1 MPDLQRFRTKR
12 STKGVSVGISIG
24 FSCLPRFRITL
35 YLMLSN
41 KKAILFNNILF

>member
-24 FSCLPRFRITL
+24 VGFSCLPRFRITL
-35 YLMLSN
+35 
-41 KKAILFNNILF
+41 